1 MDKLSLILVSGRS
14 TKQGVGISA
23 GKDRPEYQE
32 ATNVIELNPS
42 DMERSGLNDGALV
55 RIESKHGMVDV
66 PCRRS
71 DVPEGL
77 AFMAFGSACN
87 RLVGG
92 ETYAS
97 GMPDSKHLH
106 VELHLTAETQR
117 TQRFA
122 ENQ

>member
-1 MDKLSLILVSGRS
+1 MARLGLILVSGRS
-14 TKQGVGISA
+14 TRQGVGISE
-23 GKDRPEYQE
+23 GKEKPEYLE
-32 ATNVIELNPS
+32 ATRVVGLNPA
-42 DMERSGLNDGALV
+42 DMERSGLEEGSLV
-55 RIESKHGMVDV
+55 RIESEYGTLEV

-97 GMPDSKHLH
+97 GMPDSKNLK
-106 VELHLTAETQR
+106 VELTSVPDNPEP
-117 TQRFA
+117 
-122 ENQ
+122 